1 MSRQMTG
8 TVSALLAVATLGVL
22 GAEGARR
29 SAPSGCAAPTQRAFD
44 FFVGDWDTYDV
55 AASGSSGPVVAR
67 NRVTPM
73 LGGCAVR
80 EVYEQTDGLRG
91 ESISAYDVARQR
103 WHQTWVTNR
112 GTLLLLEGGVEDGRM
127 VLTGTERAPDGTA
140 SLLRGT
146 WWRDGDAV
154 RERAERSR
162 DGGVTWTPVFD
173 IEFRPH
179 DGVRTR

>member
-1 MSRQMTG
+1 
-8 TVSALLAVATLGVL
+8 
-22 GAEGARR
+22 
-29 SAPSGCAAPTQRAFD
+29 
-44 FFVGDWDTYDV
+44 
-55 AASGSSGPVVAR
+55 
-67 NRVTPM
+67 
-73 LGGCAVR
+73 
-80 EVYEQTDGLRG
+80 
-91 ESISAYDVARQR
+91 
-103 WHQTWVTNR
+103 
-112 GTLLLLEGGVEDGRM
+112 M